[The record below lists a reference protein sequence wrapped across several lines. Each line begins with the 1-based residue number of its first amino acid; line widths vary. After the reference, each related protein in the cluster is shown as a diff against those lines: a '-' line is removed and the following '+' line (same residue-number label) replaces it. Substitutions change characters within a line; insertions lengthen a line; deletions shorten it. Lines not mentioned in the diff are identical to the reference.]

1 MQEGQL
7 FQGAGFFVSR
17 AQLTYKEIKNKGQT
31 MDSITI
37 DDKEYDLESLSD
49 EAKEHVASLNYVDDD
64 LRRLAL
70 RMAALQTARNTY
82 SLALKEL
89 LPAHDDDVEI
99 VPSEDDD

>member
-1 MQEGQL
+1 
-7 FQGAGFFVSR
+7 
-17 AQLTYKEIKNKGQT
+17 

-37 DDKEYDLESLSD
+37 DDKEYDLDSLSD

-64 LRRLAL
+64 LRRLSL
-70 RMAALQTARNTY
+70 RVAALQTARNTY